1 MSHWIRT
8 DLSGDG
14 VPEYLAVIPG
24 GQLIILTIYKNKV
37 KVLAVLQTTSIMPDV
52 YYNRQNNTFTIAA
65 SITARLTSRNVYKIQ
80 KGKLY
85 RLATLSD
92 AIGQMNGYGYVPVN
106 RYLNGKQVSKS
117 KYNRYYKNTVK
128 ICKLLT
134 GREHRNKFCQ

>member
-1 MSHWIRT
+1 M
-8 DLSGDG
+8 SGDG

-106 RYLNGKQVSKS
+106 RYLNGKLVSKT
-117 KYNRYYKNTVK
+117 NITDITKNTVK
-128 ICKLLT
+128 ICRLLT
-134 GREHRNKFCQ
+134 GRERRNKFGQ